1 MERMPE
7 RSRGDDKRKRVK
19 RQEWGESDRKRRDK
33 RQREEVENEEV
44 AIISLPVFDQ
54 WSMGN

>member
-1 MERMPE
+1 M
-7 RSRGDDKRKRVK
+7 
-19 RQEWGESDRKRRDK
+19 RQKEEKQRE
-33 RQREEVENEEV
+33 REEVANEEV